1 MMMLYIIDDDTKE
14 ETKNVRAS
22 SSSSSRLFIDI
33 VLLVFFRGIS
43 CCLDNCCFGH
53 NLYLLLH
60 LKKTTRKYGLL
71 CEDLF
76 YEYHHIV
83 WIVRNKLRTV
93 LTVYINDANSILD
106 CVFLHSNTQSF
117 QLSPS

>member
-1 MMMLYIIDDDTKE
+1 MLYIIDDDTKE

-83 WIVRNKLRTV
+83 
-93 LTVYINDANSILD
+93 
-106 CVFLHSNTQSF
+106 
-117 QLSPS
+117 